1 MRNIMARCSRVRSR
15 SRWARS
21 SCLRCIKA
29 RKYGG
34 GGVGATGG
42 KNSRAKSSRFT
53 SNRLRISSTRSNR
66 ARISEA
72 RRIRL
77 WNRLVEEQQGK
88 NEKGVEQQGEK

>member
-1 MRNIMARCSRVRSR
+1 MHQGEKI
-15 SRWARS
+15 W
-21 SCLRCIKA
+21 
-29 RKYGG
+29 G

-42 KNSRAKSSRFT
+42 KNSRAKSSMFT
-53 SNRLRISSTRSNR
+53 SNKLRISSTRSNR

>member
-1 MRNIMARCSRVRSR
+1 MHQGEKI
-15 SRWARS
+15 W
-21 SCLRCIKA
+21 
-29 RKYGG
+29 G